1 MPQRED
7 DCAILR
13 AARGGRSNERL
24 LVPRF
29 EWTKRSLSFWVAL
42 GMTLTVLPLIV
53 SGLVVGVW
61 LHGRV
66 VGAFDDVASRG
77 RYELRPL
84 HQQQVAMWEAAVPVE
99 EFLSSHDPGQP
110 AAYRELRVQ
119 IEQRFQELDRVFARE
134 ERLHRTVQRAV
145 DDWSAADRI
154 AGEIVAHTGPADA
167 ATIALADRFNGLIGA
182 AVDKL
187 RAVEAEVS
195 RAIDADHD
203 AAFAADA
210 LAQRASLVAAI
221 VSALLIVAGVLVI
234 RRVMLANVARLVDGA
249 RRFAAGEHGH
259 RIAVQV
265 PPELREVADELNR
278 MIERIHDAEELLVA
292 EAHHDPLTGLDNR
305 RSFEEAMAAALG
317 RLRRLNESFVL
328 LMLDVDH
335 FKKVNDT
342 HGHGVGDQV
351 LASVAKTLSSSVR
364 EVDRVFRIGGEEFAA
379 ILTDVQLAG
388 AELVAERIRR
398 AVESS
403 AVQAGGVEV
412 QVTVSIG
419 LAPAEAS
426 ATAETLLRSS
436 DAALYAAKSAGRNRV
451 VLRA

>member
-1 MPQRED
+1 
-7 DCAILR
+7 
-13 AARGGRSNERL
+13 
-24 LVPRF
+24 
-29 EWTKRSLSFWVAL
+29 
-42 GMTLTVLPLIV
+42 
-53 SGLVVGVW
+53 
-61 LHGRV
+61 
-66 VGAFDDVASRG
+66 
-77 RYELRPL
+77 
-84 HQQQVAMWEAAVPVE
+84 
-99 EFLSSHDPGQP
+99 
-110 AAYRELRVQ
+110 
-119 IEQRFQELDRVFARE
+119 
-134 ERLHRTVQRAV
+134 
-145 DDWSAADRI
+145 
-154 AGEIVAHTGPADA
+154 
-167 ATIALADRFNGLIGA
+167 
-182 AVDKL
+182 
-187 RAVEAEVS
+187 
-195 RAIDADHD
+195 
-203 AAFAADA
+203 
-210 LAQRASLVAAI
+210 
-221 VSALLIVAGVLVI
+221 
-234 RRVMLANVARLVDGA
+234 
-249 RRFAAGEHGH
+249 
-259 RIAVQV
+259 
-265 PPELREVADELNR
+265 
-278 MIERIHDAEELLVA
+278 VA

-419 LAPAEAS
+419 LAPTEAS